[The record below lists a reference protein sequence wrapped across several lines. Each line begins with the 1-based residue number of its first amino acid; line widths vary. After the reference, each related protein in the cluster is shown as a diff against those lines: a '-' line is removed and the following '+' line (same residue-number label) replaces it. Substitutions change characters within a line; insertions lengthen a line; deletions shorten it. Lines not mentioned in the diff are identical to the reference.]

1 MAIPALHLAVRN
13 TIDIESKFDAP
24 FSNRVIYIQWVSLG
38 IIIFQIPLLIVILV
52 FNILYE

>member
-1 MAIPALHLAVRN
+1 MTIPALHLAVRN
-13 TIDIESKFDAP
+13 TIDIESKLDAP
-24 FSNRVIYIQWVSLG
+24 FSDRVIYIQWVSLG